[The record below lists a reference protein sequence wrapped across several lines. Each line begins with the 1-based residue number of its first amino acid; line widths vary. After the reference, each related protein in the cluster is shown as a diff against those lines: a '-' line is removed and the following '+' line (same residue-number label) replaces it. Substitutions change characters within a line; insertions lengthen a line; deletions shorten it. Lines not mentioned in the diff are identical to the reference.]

1 MVFLKHKK
9 ALCINENDDFG
20 KMILKPWLQPIK
32 VEADFVIRAKL
43 RKTEEKE
50 NTPSSDSVDGPAAK
64 KPKLAS
70 YKSTPKV
77 VFRIV

>member
-1 MVFLKHKK
+1 
-9 ALCINENDDFG
+9 
-20 KMILKPWLQPIK
+20 MILKPWLQPIK

-50 NTPSSDSVDGPAAK
+50 NTPDEGPAAK
-64 KPKLAS
+64 RPKIAS

-77 VFRIV
+77 VFRLVPHFIS

>member
-1 MVFLKHKK
+1 
-9 ALCINENDDFG
+9 
-20 KMILKPWLQPIK
+20 MILKPWLQPIK

-50 NTPSSDSVDGPAAK
+50 NTPSSDSTEGPAAK

-70 YKSTPKV
+70 YKPTPKV
-77 VFRIV
+77 VFRIVYECIFGMES